1 MRGVS
6 CFLAME
12 VKSIVG
18 SVDANGVVQL
28 DRDGQIVSKE
38 DTTLKNLYASSADSG
53 HHAPPAA
60 DTVVSNQVS
69 TEFSWLEPWRETVDA
84 AARDTIRE
92 IQDRGDID
100 LDDCPIY
107 EDLKDLRARLR
118 TEAVVDQGMALEL
131 IETGR
136 MVLFLCEWDDS

>member
-1 MRGVS
+1 
-6 CFLAME
+6 ME
-12 VKSIVG
+12 VKSIIG

-28 DRDGQIVSKE
+28 DREGQIVSKE

-53 HHAPPAA
+53 QQAPPTA
-60 DTVVSNQVS
+60 DMVGSNQVS
-69 TEFSWLEPWRETVDA
+69 TESSWLEPWRGTVDA
-84 AARDTIRE
+84 AARDTILE
-92 IQDRGDID
+92 IQDRGDIN

-107 EDLKDLRARLR
+107 EDLKDLRVRLR
-118 TEAVVDQGMALEL
+118 TEAVVDQGKALEL